1 MLGSLLLLV
10 PLAGAAVIG
19 SRQNSQHCPGYK
31 ATNVQEGSNSLEA
44 DLVLAGKPCNT
55 YGSDLES
62 LKLLVEY
69 QTGRPLLYSGIGQA
83 YTNISR

>member
-1 MLGSLLLLV
+1 MLGSLLLLA

-69 QTGRPLLYSGIGQA
+69 QTGRSLLYSETG
-83 YTNISR
+83 